1 MTETRTP
8 DTTIQPETPDRR
20 PPKIGWGD
28 VIILLALLA
37 VFVAPRIISLGS
49 FVTADEPAW
58 GKSSASFYYA
68 LMNGD
73 YASTFQDGHPGV
85 TTMWAGAIAYHLKFP
100 EYQRVGQ
107 VVLGDTK
114 LLQLFKKYGANP
126 LELLV
131 IARLMIVVA
140 NILAMIIG
148 FFFARRLFGR
158 RLAILGFVL
167 IAFEPLHV
175 ANSRFFHTNGML
187 ASFMFLSVLAYLD
200 YLQFQRRFSL
210 LTSGVAAGLSFITIT
225 PGYNLIP
232 TMFILTLLNLR
243 QYRPDLRQ
251 WKLQDWWQRL
261 FSPLLIWGL
270 VSLATIFIVWPSMWV
285 RPFGTLLETVRY
297 TLLTAGGFDGGAQFM
312 DAYLASDDQ
321 GSRYLY
327 FYPLTY
333 LWRTTPIVLTGLLLG
348 AGALLYSSPVYQL
361 RQSIRRNLGQL
372 LVYVAVYTIIMSLG
386 IKKFDRY
393 FLPAYLPLDMVAAA
407 GWYALA
413 NWMAA
418 RFPLARK
425 YYLGY
430 ILVAGV
436 VAIQLAGV
444 IRTAPYYLTYFNP
457 LLGGIRKAPAVMPVG
472 WGEGLNQAAI
482 YLRSKPGYC
491 NQRITSWYTLA
502 YNWYSFSFNCEAQ
515 PVEFRGDISLEDYL
529 THYDYAVIY
538 INQRQRNFPPQLID
552 YLKTQTPEKSIFIDG
567 VDFVDIYRLSPASQ
581 GSSSPAVDDP
591 EG

>member
-1 MTETRTP
+1 MPETRTLKNAV
-8 DTTIQPETPDRR
+8 QPKKQGRR
-20 PPKIGWGD
+20 TPKIGWDD
-28 VIILLALLA
+28 VIILAIVLVA
-37 VFVAPRIISLGS
+37 FVAPRIISLGN

-68 LMNGD
+68 LMDGD
-73 YASTFQDGHPGV
+73 YANTFQDGHPGV

-114 LLQLFKKYGANP
+114 LLQLFKKHGANP
-126 LELLV
+126 LELLAT
-131 IARLMIVVA
+131 ARLMIVVA
-140 NILAMIIG
+140 NILAMIIS
-148 FFFARRLFGR
+148 FIFARRLFGR
-158 RLAILGFVL
+158 WLALLGFVL
-167 IAFEPLHV
+167 IAYEPLHV
-175 ANSRFFHTNGML
+175 AHSRFFHTNGML
-187 ASFMFLSVLAYLD
+187 ASFMFLSVLTYLD
-200 YLQFQRRFSL
+200 YLQSQRRLSL
-210 LTSGVAAGLSFITIT
+210 LISGVAAGLSFITIT

-232 TMFILTLLNLR
+232 TVFILTLLNLR

-251 WKLQDWWQRL
+251 WQLQDWWQRL
-261 FSPLLIWGL
+261 LSPLLIWGL

-285 RPFGTLLETVRY
+285 RPVGTLLETVRY
-297 TLLTAGGFDGGAQFM
+297 TLLTASGSDGGAQFM
-312 DAYLASDDQ
+312 DAYQALDDQ

-333 LWRTTPIVLTGLLLG
+333 LWRTTPIVLIGLLLG
-348 AGALLYSSPVYQL
+348 AGALLRPSPAHQL
-361 RQSIRRNLGQL
+361 SQSVRRNLGLL
-372 LVYVAVYTIIMSLG
+372 LVFVAVYTFMMSLG

-407 GWYALA
+407 GWYALG

-491 NQRITSWYTLA
+491 NQRIISWYTLA
-502 YNWYSFSFNCEAQ
+502 YNWYSFSFGCEAQ
-515 PVEFRGDISLEDYL
+515 TVEFRADTSLEDYL

-538 INQRQRNFPPQLID
+538 INQRQRNFPPQLFD

-581 GSSSPAVDDP
+581 GTSSPAVDDP